1 MQQNWRELITDFL
14 MLNNMAL
21 CCLDLRN
28 HIVMLMATMPG
39 SRCLDHG
46 KLFELSLQKL
56 SDAVPILVTVII
68 LCK

>member
-28 HIVMLMATMPG
+28 HTVMLMATMPG
-39 SRCLDHG
+39 SRCLDLS
-46 KLFELSLQKL
+46 KLFELAFE
-56 SDAVPILVTVII
+56 AVSTLVTVII

>member
-21 CCLDLRN
+21 CLLDLRN
-28 HIVMLMATMPG
+28 HIVMLMATMLG

-46 KLFELSLQKL
+46 KLFVLALQKL
-56 SDAVPILVTVII
+56 SEAVSILVTII
-68 LCK
+68 IFCK